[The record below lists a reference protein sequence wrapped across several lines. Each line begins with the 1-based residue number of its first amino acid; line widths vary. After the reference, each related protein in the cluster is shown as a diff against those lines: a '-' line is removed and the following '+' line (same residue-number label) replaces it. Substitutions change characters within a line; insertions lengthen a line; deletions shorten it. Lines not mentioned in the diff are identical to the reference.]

1 MGARWCSQRIRE
13 CPATDTELEETLHRR
28 ERQRNALLS
37 IHCLVLATLLGRVAE
52 GIFLLDNRA
61 CLTLL
66 RVSYQSVACVRTR
79 RIVGRI
85 SLREGQLHT
94 GCHLVNGLRP
104 MTTQMDIGPA
114 R

>member
-1 MGARWCSQRIRE
+1 MAGDVERERGGVHNASVSAQLQMQNTGGNAR
-13 CPATDTELEETLHRR
+13 ETLCYP
-28 ERQRNALLS
+28 LS
-37 IHCLVLATLLGRVAE
+37 STSYVTGTSGR
-52 GIFLLDNRA
+52 GCFCLLDNRA

-66 RVSYQSVACVRTR
+66 RVSYQSVACVWTR